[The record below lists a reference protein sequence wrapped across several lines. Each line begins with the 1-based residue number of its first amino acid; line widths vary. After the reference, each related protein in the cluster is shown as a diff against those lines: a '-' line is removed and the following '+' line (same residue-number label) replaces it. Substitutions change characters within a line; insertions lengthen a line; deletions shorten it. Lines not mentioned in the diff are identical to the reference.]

1 MQVIN
6 RYDGEKYITTA
17 ESDAEE
23 LRENEYV
30 RIATEEA
37 CKMAAASAGLT
48 LTVTLTLFL
57 STPDPNHI

>member
-1 MQVIN
+1 MLPLMQVIN
-6 RYDGEKYITTA
+6 RYDGEKYITAA

-37 CKMAAASAGLT
+37 CKMAAVNAGRPNPNRT
-48 LTVTLTLFL
+48 L
-57 STPDPNHI
+57 H